1 MTIETKYWTK
11 RRELEDQA
19 RLKQENQTL
28 KKLTSVFP
36 EALKEIQAKLLS
48 QADLHNITYPEMMEF
63 YSTSNQKKYREYV
76 EKNYKSL
83 KMYDAKYKEFI
94 DEFFP
99 PFDYAKVNR
108 LLQIRSD
115 VFKILAEYAMDADVN
130 QYFSDRLEEILQRT
144 YSSNA

>member
-83 KMYDAKYKEFI
+83 KMY
-94 DEFFP
+94 
-99 PFDYAKVNR
+99 
-108 LLQIRSD
+108 
-115 VFKILAEYAMDADVN
+115 
-130 QYFSDRLEEILQRT
+130 
-144 YSSNA
+144 